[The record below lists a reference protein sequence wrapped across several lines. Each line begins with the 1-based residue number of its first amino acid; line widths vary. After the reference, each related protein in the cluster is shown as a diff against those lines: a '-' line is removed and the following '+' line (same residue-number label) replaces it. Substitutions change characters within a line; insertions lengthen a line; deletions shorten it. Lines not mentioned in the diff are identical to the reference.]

1 MLKAMIEK
9 IESMAKPFIYEED
22 GQVFSNKEM
31 IHVMDKK
38 PMPACIDLTGLDS
51 VCKMVRNEYKH
62 VGLQIFIQV
71 TDYKNVCVFTELD
84 EDEDRLYLY
93 KCRADTPELT
103 TGRFMDYAKAV
114 IELRS
119 LYIPN
124 QGTQY
129 LLQLLSSISN
139 ESKVTS
145 TDNGVTQQVEAR
157 SGIALNSMVKVE
169 PRVSLQPFRTFIEVE
184 QPESEFLLRINERGE
199 IGFFPADGG
208 VWKLEATRNVAGY
221 FEEALEDLI
230 SAGAVV
236 VIR

>member
-1 MLKAMIEK
+1 MLRDFVNRLVELAAPTIHEV
-9 IESMAKPFIYEED
+9 D
-22 GQVFSNKEM
+22 GSVYSSKEM
-31 IHVMDKK
+31 VHVADKK
-38 PMPACIDLTGLDS
+38 PMPRCIDLTGLDS
-51 VCKMVRNEYKH
+51 VCKMVRNEANH

-71 TDYKNVCVFTELD
+71 KDYKSVSVFTSLD
-84 EDEDRLYLY
+84 SDEDRQYLY
-93 KCRADTPELT
+93 KCVADTPAVT
-103 TGRFMDYAKAV
+103 TDRFMPYEKAV

-124 QGTQY
+124 EGTKY

-157 SGIALNSMVKVE
+157 SGIALNSLVKIE
-169 PRVSLQPFRTFIEVE
+169 PRVTLQPFRTFIEVE
-184 QPESEFLLRINERGE
+184 QPASEFLLRINERGE

-208 VWKLEATRNVAGY
+208 VWKLESTRNVAAY
-221 FEEALEDLI
+221 FETALKDLI
-230 SAGAVV
+230 EAGIVV

>member
-1 MLKAMIEK
+1 MLRDFVNRLVELAAPTTVEV
-9 IESMAKPFIYEED
+9 EGSVY
-22 GQVFSNKEM
+22 SNQQLVH
-31 IHVMDKK
+31 IQDKK
-38 PMPACIDLTGLDS
+38 PMPRCIDLTGLDS
-51 VCKMVRNEYKH
+51 ICKMVRSEAEH

-71 TDYKNVCVFTELD
+71 KDYHSVSVFSELD

-93 KCRADTPELT
+93 KCVADTPAVT
-103 TGRFMDYAKAV
+103 TDRFMPYEKAV

-124 QGTQY
+124 EGTKY

-145 TDNGVTQQVEAR
+145 SDNGVTQQVEAR
-157 SGIALNSMVKVE
+157 SGIALNSMVKIE
-169 PRVSLQPFRTFIEVE
+169 PRVTLQPFRTFIEVE
-184 QPESEFLLRINERGE
+184 QPASEFLLRINERGE

-208 VWKLEATRNVAGY
+208 VWKLEATRNVAAY
-221 FEEALEDLI
+221 FEYALKDLI
-230 SAGAVV
+230 EAGSVV

>member
-1 MLKAMIEK
+1 MLRDFVNKLMELAAPTTVEVDG
-9 IESMAKPFIYEED
+9 SVYSNQDLVFI
-22 GQVFSNKEM
+22 Q
-31 IHVMDKK
+31 DKK
-38 PMPACIDLTGLDS
+38 PMPCCIDLTGLDS
-51 VCKMVRNEYKH
+51 ICKMVRNEADH

-71 TDYKNVCVFTELD
+71 KDYKSVSVFTSLD
-84 EDEDRLYLY
+84 SDEDRLYLY
-93 KCRADTPELT
+93 KCVADTPAVT
-103 TGRFMDYAKAV
+103 TDRFMAYEKAV

-124 QGTQY
+124 EGTEY

-145 TDNGVTQQVEAR
+145 SDNGVTQQVEAR
-157 SGIALNSMVKVE
+157 SGIALNSMVKIK
-169 PRVSLQPFRTFIEVE
+169 PRVSLQPFRTFVEVE

-221 FEEALEDLI
+221 FENALKDLI
-230 SAGAVV
+230 DTGAVV

>member
-1 MLKAMIEK
+1 MLRDFVNKLMELAAPTTVEV
-9 IESMAKPFIYEED
+9 D
-22 GQVFSNKEM
+22 GSVYSNQELVH
-31 IHVMDKK
+31 IQDKK
-38 PMPACIDLTGLDS
+38 PMPRCIDLTGLDS
-51 VCKMVRNEYKH
+51 ICKMVRNEADH

-71 TDYKNVCVFTELD
+71 KDYKSVSVFTSLD
-84 EDEDRLYLY
+84 IDEDRLYLY
-93 KCRADTPELT
+93 KCIADTPAVT
-103 TGRFMDYAKAV
+103 TDRFMPYEKAV

-124 QGTQY
+124 EGTKY

-145 TDNGVTQQVEAR
+145 SDNGVTQQVEAR
-157 SGIALNSMVKVE
+157 SGIALNSMVKIE
-169 PRVSLQPFRTFIEVE
+169 PRVTLQPFRTFIEVE

-208 VWKLEATRNVAGY
+208 VWKLEAARNVAGY

-230 SAGAVV
+230 GTGAVV

>member
-1 MLKAMIEK
+1 MLRDLVNKLEEMAAPTFREVDGDVFANQEMVLVKHKKAMPSCIE
-9 IESMAKPFIYEED
+9 
-22 GQVFSNKEM
+22 
-31 IHVMDKK
+31 
-38 PMPACIDLTGLDS
+38 LTGLDS
-51 VCKMVRNEYKH
+51 ICKMVRNEANH
-62 VGLQIFIQV
+62 VGLPIYIQV
-71 TDYKNVCVFTELD
+71 KDYRTVSVFTALD
-84 EDEDRLYLY
+84 DDEDRQYLY
-93 KCRADTPELT
+93 KCIADTPT
-103 TGRFMDYAKAV
+103 VTAGRFMAYENAV

-124 QGTQY
+124 EGTKY

-145 TDNGVTQQVEAR
+145 SDNGVTQQVEAR

-169 PRVSLQPFRTFIEVE
+169 PRVILQPFRTFLEVS
-184 QPESEFLLRINERGE
+184 QPASEFLLRINERGE

-221 FEEALEDLI
+221 FENALKDLI
-230 SAGAVV
+230 ETGAVI

>member
-1 MLKAMIEK
+1 MLREMMEK
-9 IESMAKPFIYEED
+9 VEAMAKPFVHEVD
-22 GQVFSNKEM
+22 GQVFSNQKM
-31 IHVMDKK
+31 VHVADRK
-38 PMPACIDLTGLDS
+38 PMPRCIELTGLDS
-51 VCKMVRNEYKH
+51 VCKMVRNEAEH

-71 TDYKNVCVFTELD
+71 KDYKSVSVFTELD

-93 KCRADTPELT
+93 NCVADTPAVT
-103 TGRFMDYAKAV
+103 MNRFMAYENAV

-124 QGTQY
+124 KGTEY

-145 TDNGVTQQVEAR
+145 SDNGVTQQVEAR
-157 SGIALNSMVKVE
+157 SGIALNSMVKIE
-169 PRVSLQPFRTFIEVE
+169 PRVTLQPFRTFVEVA
-184 QPESEFLLRINERGE
+184 QPESEFLLRINDRGE

-208 VWKLEATRNVAGY
+208 VWKLEATRNVAAY
-221 FEEALEDLI
+221 FEDKLHDMIEA
-230 SAGAVV
+230 GTVV

>member
-1 MLKAMIEK
+1 MLREAIEK
-9 IESMAKPFIYEED
+9 IERMSAPTFHEVD
-22 GQVFSNKEM
+22 GSVFSNQEM
-31 IHVMDKK
+31 VHVMDKK
-38 PMPACIDLTGLDS
+38 PMPKCIELTGLDS
-51 VCKMVRNEYKH
+51 ICKMVRNEAGH

-71 TDYKNVCVFTELD
+71 KDYKSVSVFTELD

-93 KCRADTPELT
+93 KCTADTPAVT
-103 TGRFMDYAKAV
+103 TDRFMAYEKAV

-124 QGTQY
+124 KGTEY

-145 TDNGVTQQVEAR
+145 SDNGVTQQVEAR
-157 SGIALNSMVKVE
+157 SGIALNSMVKVD
-169 PRVSLQPFRTFIEVE
+169 PRVTLQPFRTFIEVA
-184 QPESEFLLRINERGE
+184 QPASEFLLRINERGE

-208 VWKLEATRNVAGY
+208 VWKLEATRNVAAY
-221 FEEALEDLI
+221 FETQLKDMIET
-230 SAGAVV
+230 GAVV

>member
-1 MLKAMIEK
+1 MLKEFVNRLVELAAPTIHEV
-9 IESMAKPFIYEED
+9 D
-22 GQVFSNKEM
+22 GSVYANQQMVL
-31 IHVMDKK
+31 IQDKK
-38 PMPACIDLTGLDS
+38 PMPKCIDLTGLDS
-51 VCKMVRNEYKH
+51 ICKMVRNEAEH
-62 VGLQIFIQV
+62 VGLQIFIQGK
-71 TDYKNVCVFTELD
+71 DYKSVSVFTELD

-93 KCRADTPELT
+93 KCVADTPAVT
-103 TGRFMDYAKAV
+103 TDRFMDYAKAV

-124 QGTQY
+124 KGTEY

-145 TDNGVTQQVEAR
+145 SDNGVTQQVEAR
-157 SGIALNSMVKVE
+157 SGIALNSMVKIE
-169 PRVSLQPFRTFIEVE
+169 PRVSLQPFRTFVEVA

-208 VWKLEATRNVAGY
+208 VWKLEATRNVAAY
-221 FEEALEDLI
+221 FEEALKDLI
-230 SAGAVV
+230 ESGAVV

>member
-1 MLKAMIEK
+1 MLKEAIEQ
-9 IESMAKPFIYEED
+9 IERMSAPTFHEVD
-22 GQVFSNKEM
+22 GSVYANQQMVL
-31 IHVMDKK
+31 VQDKK
-38 PMPACIDLTGLDS
+38 PMPKCIDLTGLDS
-51 VCKMVRNEYKH
+51 VCKLVRNEAEH
-62 VGLQIFIQV
+62 VGLQIFIQAK
-71 TDYKNVCVFTELD
+71 DYRSVSVFTELD

-93 KCRADTPELT
+93 KCTADTPAVT
-103 TGRFMDYAKAV
+103 TGRFMDYATAV

-124 QGTQY
+124 KGTEY

-145 TDNGVTQQVEAR
+145 SDNGVTQQVEAR
-157 SGIALNSMVKVE
+157 TGIALNSMVKIE
-169 PRVSLQPFRTFIEVE
+169 PRVSLQPFRTFLEVS

-208 VWKLEATRNVAGY
+208 VWKLEATRNVADY
-221 FEEALEDLI
+221 FEYALKDLI
-230 SAGAVV
+230 EAGTVV

>member
-1 MLKAMIEK
+1 MLKDFVNRIVALAAPTTVEV
-9 IESMAKPFIYEED
+9 EGSVY
-22 GQVFSNKEM
+22 SNQELVH
-31 IHVMDKK
+31 IQDKK
-38 PMPACIDLTGLDS
+38 PMPRCIDLTGLDS
-51 VCKMVRNEYKH
+51 VCKMVRNEADH

-71 TDYKNVCVFTELD
+71 TDYKNVCVFTALD

-93 KCRADTPELT
+93 KCVADTPAVT
-103 TGRFMDYAKAV
+103 MGRYMSYENAV

-124 QGTQY
+124 EGTKY

-145 TDNGVTQQVEAR
+145 SDNGVTQQVEAR
-157 SGIALNSMVKVE
+157 SGIALNSMVKIE
-169 PRVSLQPFRTFIEVE
+169 PRVSLQPFRTFVEVS

-208 VWKLEATRNVAGY
+208 VWKLESTRNVAAY
-221 FEEALEDLI
+221 FENELKDLI
-230 SAGAVV
+230 EAGSVV

>member
-1 MLKAMIEK
+1 MLRDFVNKLMELAPPTTVEV
-9 IESMAKPFIYEED
+9 D
-22 GQVFSNKEM
+22 GSVYSNQQLM
-31 IHVMDKK
+31 HIQDKK
-38 PMPACIDLTGLDS
+38 PMPRCIDLTGLDS
-51 VCKMVRNEYKH
+51 ICKMVRNEADH

-71 TDYKNVCVFTELD
+71 KDYKSVSVFTSLD
-84 EDEDRLYLY
+84 ADEDRLYLY
-93 KCRADTPELT
+93 KCIADTPAVT
-103 TGRFMDYAKAV
+103 TDRFMSYEKAV

-124 QGTQY
+124 EGTKY

-157 SGIALNSMVKVE
+157 SGIALSSMVKIE
-169 PRVSLQPFRTFIEVE
+169 PRVTLQPFRTFIEVV
-184 QPESEFLLRINERGE
+184 QPASEFLLRINERGE

-208 VWKLEATRNVAGY
+208 VWKLEATRNVAAY
-221 FEEALEDLI
+221 FERELDDLI
-230 SAGAVV
+230 KAGKVV